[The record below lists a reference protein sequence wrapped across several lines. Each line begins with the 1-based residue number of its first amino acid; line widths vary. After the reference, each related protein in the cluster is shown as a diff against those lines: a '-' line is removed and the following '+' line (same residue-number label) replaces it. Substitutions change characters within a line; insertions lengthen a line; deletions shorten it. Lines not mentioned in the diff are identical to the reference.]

1 MIRFGDSSRAEVL
14 EKLFFLWNPVPQTET
29 VPIEA
34 ACGRITARDIHSR
47 VTMPEVH
54 MSSRDGI
61 AVKSAA
67 FLIGVT
73 DYPEWKEGVDYARAD
88 TGDDFDD
95 RYDAVIQIEDVTF
108 HEKGGVSLPPGFG
121 VTPGMNV
128 SGRGSIIR
136 EGEAILEKGLP
147 IRPCDMGTLA
157 RGAVWDVPVV
167 KKPVAAFIPTG
178 DELIPLRETLR
189 RGENIDTNSIMASRM
204 IAAMGAAPK
213 LFPIQKDNKAGLE
226 SVLKKALSAADIV
239 VINGGSSK
247 GAEDHN
253 ARLLSEMGRLVC
265 YGVNSAPGRPL
276 AVAIIDGKA
285 VVNLPGP
292 MLAAYF
298 GLDWCVRAIVCHALG
313 IPVPKRPVVRARLM
327 DNDTPS
333 RQLPPGF
340 EFLARVIVTRTA
352 DGWEAWPVPFGR
364 VDGKRTQ
371 GFHSGQCAIKGSIAP
386 GREVDVELLYGEE
399 YFAPLHKPH
408 DYAMIFPHGQ

>member
-1 MIRFGDSSRAEVL
+1 MIQFDTLSRAEVL
-14 EKLFFLWNPVPQTET
+14 ERLFSLWSPVPQTET
-29 VPIEA
+29 VPVEEA
-34 ACGRITARDIHSR
+34 LGRITARAIHSR
-47 VTMPEVH
+47 ITLPEVH
-54 MSSRDGI
+54 ASSRDGI

-67 FLIGVT
+67 FSAGET

-95 RYDAVIQIEDVTF
+95 CYDAVVQIEDVTF
-108 HEKGGVSLPPGFG
+108 LETGGVRLSPGLA
-121 VTPGMNV
+121 VAPGMNV
-128 SGRGSIIR
+128 SGRGSMIC

-147 IRPCDMGTLA
+147 VRPCDTGALA

-167 KKPVAAFIPTG
+167 KKPVVAFIPTG
-178 DELIPLRETLR
+178 DELIPPRTAPG
-189 RGENIDTNSIMASRM
+189 RGENIDTNSIMAGQM
-204 IAAMGAAPK
+204 IAAMGASPE
-213 LFPIQKDNKAGLE
+213 LFPIRKDSRAKLE
-226 SVLKKALSAADIV
+226 EALKNALSAADIV

-247 GAEDHN
+247 GAEDYN
-253 ARLLSEMGRLVC
+253 ARLLAETGFLVC
-265 YGVNSAPGRPL
+265 HGVNAAPGRPL
-276 AVAIIDGKA
+276 AIAVIDGKA

-298 GLDWCVRAIVCHALG
+298 GLDWCVRAIVCRALG
-313 IPVPKRPVVRARLM
+313 IPVPRRPVVRARLTG
-327 DNDTPS
+327 NGSPP

-371 GFHSGQCAIKGSIAP
+371 GFHSGQCAIKGQDAP

-399 YFAPLHKPH
+399 CFTV
-408 DYAMIFPHGQ
+408 